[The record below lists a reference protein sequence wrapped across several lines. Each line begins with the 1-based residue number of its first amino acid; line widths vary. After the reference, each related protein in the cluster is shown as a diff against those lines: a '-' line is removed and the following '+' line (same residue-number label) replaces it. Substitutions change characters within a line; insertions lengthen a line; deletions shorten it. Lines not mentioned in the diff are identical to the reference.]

1 MKQVQI
7 NTILPKNI
15 RDSKNGLDYT
25 LHGDYYLPDLSPSE
39 YDSIPL
45 GRWGREYKQYL
56 ESNRPGLYT
65 RLILS
70 DKLYPVL
77 HDLDCQAQER
87 CELIIY
93 QMKTAEGITETLK
106 VQDSSN
112 VKAPEFSHTPGR
124 IYAVVKDGQLKHL
137 AYYDAEHKQAVSI
150 DFAHPHKGVQPH
162 RHVYLSH
169 DKNSPGVPPTANEWA
184 LINKIRKEFHLR

>member
-7 NTILPKNI
+7 NTILPKSIKDNN
-15 RDSKNGLDYT
+15 NGLNYT
-25 LHGDYYLPDLSPSE
+25 LHGDYYLPDLYPRES
-39 YDSIPL
+39 DSIPL
-45 GRWGREYKQYL
+45 GRWGREYKLHL
-56 ESNRPGLYT
+56 ESNRSGLYT

-106 VQDSSN
+106 V
-112 VKAPEFSHTPGR
+112 
-124 IYAVVKDGQLKHL
+124 
-137 AYYDAEHKQAVSI
+137 
-150 DFAHPHKGVQPH
+150 
-162 RHVYLSH
+162 
-169 DKNSPGVPPTANEWA
+169 KNRWNGSDE
-184 LINKIRKEFHLR
+184 

>member
-106 VQDSSN
+106 V
-112 VKAPEFSHTPGR
+112 
-124 IYAVVKDGQLKHL
+124 
-137 AYYDAEHKQAVSI
+137 
-150 DFAHPHKGVQPH
+150 
-162 RHVYLSH
+162 
-169 DKNSPGVPPTANEWA
+169 KNRWNGSDE
-184 LINKIRKEFHLR
+184 